1 MCVGLRSRCRS
12 YLSATLQG
20 KHPRLLSVTVSHVK
34 SSDTETCRKFAGIG
48 WHLEKTLYKG
58 ENQNSHWYNTTNE
71 ADIVLTYLPILS
83 IHVIH
88 SYIQISIQRLY
99 LISINFKFWNLSINL
114 FITRISY
121 LQFILIILT
130 KIAYFILTTHVL
142 KTLSIRSLLDRV
154 GTIYIID
161 IYPIYI
167 RFFQRKNRKYQ
178 CMKKSKKSIQIL
190 IKLWMKKFLEYY
202 KYSRSVSY

>member
-142 KTLSIRSLLDRV
+142 KTLSIRSLLELLLGKDLSHIKVLSFGKRSPWR
-154 GTIYIID
+154 T
-161 IYPIYI
+161 
-167 RFFQRKNRKYQ
+167 
-178 CMKKSKKSIQIL
+178 KSHCLYDKIFSK
-190 IKLWMKKFLEYY
+190 IKRIVY
-202 KYSRSVSY
+202 